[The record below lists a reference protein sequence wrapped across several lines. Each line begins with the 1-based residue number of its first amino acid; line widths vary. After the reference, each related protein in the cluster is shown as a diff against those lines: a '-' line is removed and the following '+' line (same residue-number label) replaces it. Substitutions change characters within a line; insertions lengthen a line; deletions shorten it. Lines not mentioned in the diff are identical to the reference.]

1 MDDHLLS
8 LSQAARLVGVKRR
21 QMQQYIQK
29 GIVHAFEGAIRMSE
43 LKKVFPDAGD
53 DHGGMIEK
61 VRAIQDSAMFKHQ
74 RGETVPDAEHL
85 IHEIHLLRLKLG
97 EAEAKV
103 DDYRGLL
110 DETQTQLLDLQEQC
124 DKRQAMLLGNL
135 IGWFMHQCKIRQ

>member
-1 MDDHLLS
+1 MDHLLS
-8 LSQAARLVGVKRR
+8 LSQAARLVGIKRR

-43 LKKVFPDAGD
+43 LQKVFPDAGQ

-61 VRAIQDSAMFKHQ
+61 VRAIQDSAMYKHK
-74 RGETVPDAEHL
+74 RGDNMPDAEHL
-85 IHEIHLLRLKLG
+85 MHEIHLLKLRLG

-103 DDYRGLL
+103 DDYRLLL

-124 DKRQAMLLGNL
+124 DKRQGMMLGAL
-135 IGWFMHQCKIRQ
+135 ITWLAQRVSQRR

>member
-1 MDDHLLS
+1 MDHLLS
-8 LSQAARLVGVKRR
+8 LSQAARMVGIKRR

-43 LKKVFPDAGD
+43 LKKVFPDAGE

-74 RGETVPDAEHL
+74 HGDSTPDPEHL
-85 IHEIHLLRLKLG
+85 MHEIHLLKLKLG
-97 EAEAKV
+97 ETEAKV
-103 DDYRGLL
+103 DDYRLLL

-124 DKRQAMLLGNL
+124 DKKQALLLGNV
-135 IGWFMHQCKIRQ
+135 IGWFMHQCKIRK